1 MLDVADNTGAR
12 RVMCIKVL
20 GGSKRRYAH
29 IGDVIKVTVKD
40 AAPRGRVKKGEIY
53 NAVVVRTRQGVR
65 RDDGAKI
72 KFDNNAAVLLT
83 PARRSGTRI
92 FGPVTRG
99 LHRAFHEDRLTG
111 AGGALT
117 MRKIKKGDNVVV
129 IAGRDKGKRGS
140 VTQIVDDQHVVVA
153 GVNQVKKHMRP
164 NPMKNQQGGIVTKE
178 IPIHVSN
185 VAVYNPVTQK
195 ADRIGFRTLN
205 DGRKV
210 RFFKSNG
217 EVLGA

>member
-1 MLDVADNTGAR
+1 
-12 RVMCIKVL
+12 
-20 GGSKRRYAH
+20 
-29 IGDVIKVTVKD
+29 
-40 AAPRGRVKKGEIY
+40 
-53 NAVVVRTRQGVR
+53 
-65 RDDGAKI
+65 
-72 KFDNNAAVLLT
+72 
-83 PARRSGTRI
+83 
-92 FGPVTRG
+92 
-99 LHRAFHEDRLTG
+99 
-111 AGGALT
+111 
-117 MRKIKKGDNVVV
+117 MRKIKKGDNVIV

-140 VTQIVDDQHVVVA
+140 VTQIVDDEHVVVA

-185 VAVYNPVTQK
+185 VAVYNPVTQR